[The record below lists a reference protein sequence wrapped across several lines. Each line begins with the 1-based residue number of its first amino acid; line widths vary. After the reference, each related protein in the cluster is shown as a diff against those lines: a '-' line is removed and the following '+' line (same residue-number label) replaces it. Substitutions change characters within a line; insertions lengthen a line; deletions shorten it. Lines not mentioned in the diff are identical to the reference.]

1 MGAFVYL
8 EGMVTE
14 DGHSAAE
21 VRLRTQAGANA
32 WRKVEGVML
41 DRKISKKLKWK
52 VLRTY
57 VTPAC
62 LYGLETVALT
72 EEQQQKLQVCEN
84 NWVRRITK
92 TKRVDRRRMND
103 LRKEVGMQCSLT
115 GRLVRSRMRW
125 AGHLVRMDASKL
137 AKRAEVEKHQGRRKR
152 GRPQLR
158 WEDCVRRDIRRSGE
172 DERWREGSADRKL
185 WKERTERVD

>member
-1 MGAFVYL
+1 MDGFVYL
-8 EGMVTE
+8 GGMVTE
-14 DGHSAAE
+14 DGHSVAE
-21 VRLRTQAGANA
+21 VRRRTQAGANA

-41 DRKISKKLKWK
+41 DRNISKKLKGK
-52 VLRTY
+52 VLRTC

-62 LYGLETVALT
+62 LYSLESVALT
-72 EEQQQKLQVCEN
+72 EQQQQQKLQVCEN
-84 NWVRRITK
+84 NWVRRITR

-103 LRKEVGMQCSLT
+103 LRKEVGMQCSL
-115 GRLVRSRMRW
+115 LVRSRMRW

-158 WEDCVRRDIRRSGE
+158 WEDCMRRDMRRSGE
-172 DERWREGSADRKL
+172 DEKWREGAADRKL
-185 WKERTERVD
+185 WKERIERVA